1 MHIEK
6 LFYAVGVIFA
16 LATILYFTW
25 EYILNFSDIIKSI
38 ILICLAIILFFT
50 GEIMRGYDI

>member
-6 LFYAVGVIFA
+6 LFYVVGVIFA

-25 EYILNFSDIIKSI
+25 EYILNFSNEVKSI
-38 ILICLAIILFFT
+38 LLICVSIVLFFV
-50 GEIMRGYDI
+50 GEVMRGFDI